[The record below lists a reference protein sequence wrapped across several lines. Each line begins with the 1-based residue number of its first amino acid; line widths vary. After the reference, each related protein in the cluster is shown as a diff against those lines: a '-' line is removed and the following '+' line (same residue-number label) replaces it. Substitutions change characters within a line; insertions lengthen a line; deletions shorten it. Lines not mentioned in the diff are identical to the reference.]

1 MKPPDPITAAL
12 AHPIAAAIMRALMGY
27 EARTLPEL
35 ASSVRQSLDATRA
48 RLEPLVELGIVQA
61 SGDTYTLDTLRH
73 AVITLDVG
81 GTKVLGALM
90 NLHGDELDTSEV
102 FWADFPATGDN
113 DITPLCH
120 MIDRFVAAAQGRTV
134 LGMALGLPGV
144 TDVDSGV
151 VRWAPGPM
159 WRDLPLRDQLS
170 DRYDLPVYLDND
182 VNLGALGEQR
192 YGAGRH
198 APNVVCIMV
207 GTGIGGGVVLD
218 GRLYRGANFA
228 AGEVGYMV
236 PSIAHLD
243 NDHVDFGA
251 LESEASGT
259 GIADRAARRRGFTT
273 PSAEVFAAAEAGEAW
288 ALELVAE
295 TVDYLALMV
304 ANVTALLDPD
314 CILLGGGVV
323 RSNAN
328 LVEQVRAR
336 VSGVLP
342 FTLDLRPSMLGASGV
357 LRGGLALVLDGLTA
371 AHDPATVSK
380 RGPSHPER

>member
-1 MKPPDPITAAL
+1 MNSLDPITATL
-12 AHPIAAAIMRALMGY
+12 AQPVAAAIVRALMGQQ
-27 EARTLPEL
+27 ARTPTEL
-35 ASSVRQSLDATRA
+35 AADLRQPQDVIEAA
-48 RLEPLVELGIVQA
+48 LEPLAELGIVPPDED
-61 SGDTYTLDTLRH
+61 GCTLDSTRY
-73 AVITLDVG
+73 AVIALDVG

-90 NLHGDELDTSEV
+90 NLHGDELDTSEIR
-102 FWADFPATGDN
+102 WADFASSSDN
-113 DITPLCH
+113 DIAPLGH
-120 MIDRFVAAAQGRTV
+120 MIDRFIAAAQGRTL
-134 LGMALGLPGV
+134 LGVALGLPGI
-144 TDVDSGV
+144 TDVDSGIV
-151 VRWAPGPM
+151 KWAPGPI
-159 WRDLPLRDQLS
+159 WRDLPLRDLLS
-170 DRYDLPVYLDND
+170 DRYGLPVYLDND

-243 NDHVDFGA
+243 GDHVDFGA

-259 GIADRAARRRGFTT
+259 GIAARAARRRGITT
-273 PSAEVFAAAEAGEAW
+273 PSAEVFAAAEAGEGW
-288 ALELVAE
+288 ALALIAE

-323 RSNAN
+323 HSNPN
-328 LVEQVRAR
+328 LIEQVRAR
-336 VSGVLP
+336 LGRVLP
-342 FTLDLRPSMLGASGV
+342 VLPDLRPSLLGANGV
-357 LRGGLALVLDGLTA
+357 LRGGLALVLDGLTQ
-371 AHDPATVSK
+371 AHAPATNL
-380 RGPSHPER
+380 RRDR